1 MESRYNNT
9 SRISR
14 FDSLAPTVFEMF
26 FKINY
31 KQDMWGNSKSAMKG
45 SPGIWS
51 HSSFRKDK
59 SDCFPQKE
67 LIQIIDELD

>member
-1 MESRYNNT
+1 MWEYS
-9 SRISR
+9 
-14 FDSLAPTVFEMF
+14 
-26 FKINY
+26 KIALN
-31 KQDMWGNSKSAMKG
+31 G

-67 LIQIIDELD
+67 LMQVIEELE